1 FCPVLLCGAHRP
13 VHGADDALGD
23 GTRQAQGGADGD
35 DLITHDGFVGV
46 TEIQGFHVL
55 GGVQFEHGQVVF
67 GFGPHHGGVGGASVA
82 VLDADAFL
90 HLFGDVVVGDHVVVR
105 DHKTGTA
112 GGHTRTRTEDV
123 HHARTDPLGDTRDGV
138 GGAIGLRRRRD
149 VHGLGFGF
157 GLIRLLGRIAEEDTR
172 KTTGTARD
180 QSHDEHARQ
189 GHPRRDA
196 TTAPWGL
203 CLRRAVDL
211 SVGGGPRGHRGRG
224 TVSARGRWW
233 VPRWGLGRA
242 GGAGRVG
249 GWDGGHGGS
258 AAWGCGTG
266 VRGSVPWVLGA
277 G

>member
-1 FCPVLLCGAHRP
+1 
-13 VHGADDALGD
+13 
-23 GTRQAQGGADGD
+23 
-35 DLITHDGFVGV
+35 
-46 TEIQGFHVL
+46 
-55 GGVQFEHGQVVF
+55 
-67 GFGPHHGGVGGASVA
+67 SVA

-138 GGAIGLRRRRD
+138 GVAFGRLRWRV
-149 VHGLGFGF
+149 VHGRGFGF
-157 GLIRLLGRIAEEDTR
+157 GLLRLLGRIAEEDTR

-180 QSHDEHARQ
+180 QRHDEHSRQ

-203 CLRRAVDL
+203 CLRSAVDL

-242 GGAGRVG
+242 GGGGRGGAGGGGGGGAVG
-249 GWDGGHGGS
+249 GGG
-258 AAWGCGTG
+258 
-266 VRGSVPWVLGA
+266 GA
-277 G
+277 GGGGGGGGGRGGGGGGGGFGGAPRRGGVALGLGEVCPGFSGPGGTLGPSDRCVPGGERG